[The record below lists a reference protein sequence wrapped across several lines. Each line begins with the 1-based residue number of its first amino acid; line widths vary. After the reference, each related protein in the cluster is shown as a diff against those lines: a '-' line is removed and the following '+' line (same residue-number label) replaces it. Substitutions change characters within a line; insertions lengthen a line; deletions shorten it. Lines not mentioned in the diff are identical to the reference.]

1 MSLAFSRSLFF
12 MAFLAAA
19 VALGAS
25 YYLEYAIGLKPCG
38 LCMLQRL
45 CLMMLMLVC
54 MVAALHGPGRLGS
67 GLYWLASLICASAG
81 MAIAWRQVV
90 LQSDPVSQLVAC
102 SPDAT
107 DFSRD
112 MPLVCLLRRM
122 FEGTVDCA
130 RISWSLFDLSIPE
143 WSLMFFVSV
152 SILSGY
158 QTLRMVCS
166 ACQRPS
172 SDESSHCRPQGD

>member
-1 MSLAFSRSLFF
+1 MSLACSRSLFF

-25 YYLEYAIGLKPCG
+25 YYLEYAVGLKACG
-38 LCMLQRL
+38 LCLLQRL
-45 CLMMLMLVC
+45 CLLPLMLVC
-54 MVAALHGPGRLGS
+54 MVAAVHGPRRLGS
-67 GLYWLASLICASAG
+67 GLYWLASLISASAG

-90 LQSDPVSQLVAC
+90 LQSDPVAQLIAC
-102 SPDAT
+102 SPDVQE
-107 DFSRD
+107 FSKD
-112 MPLVCLLRRM
+112 MPLVCLLRLM

-130 RISWSLFDLSIPE
+130 RISWSLFDLSIAE
-143 WSLMFFVSV
+143 WSLMFFVLV